1 MEIMAR
7 GKKRSS
13 FFFENEIDGRTDGR
27 TNLLIEMCG
36 RIQKYNNNDNDN
48 TMTMKTTTTT
58 NLEHEGEF
66 QRFVKSAW
74 LSGDNSTEEKSNGDG
89 RKNYSAKKIDV
100 GWRSA
105 EDVDEELGE
114 EDAEGVELKRRGVGK
129 SWGGVGGI

>member
-1 MEIMAR
+1 MKGKEAEEEEEEEEEEGEESKKGWRKGDGKEMEIMAR

-66 QRFVKSAW
+66 QRFVKSA
-74 LSGDNSTEEKSNGDG
+74 
-89 RKNYSAKKIDV
+89 
-100 GWRSA
+100 
-105 EDVDEELGE
+105 
-114 EDAEGVELKRRGVGK
+114 
-129 SWGGVGGI
+129 